1 MNMSELQDMWDA
13 DCQIDDLHLGESST
27 TTPKLHAKYIRLL
40 VEVKLK
46 LSKTKLDYN
55 TLRQTKFRYYRGEL
69 PREELSELGWDQWQG
84 VKPLKSELDEFLV
97 GDTDLNN
104 TNIKIE
110 YLNTMIYTIESILTA
125 LRNRNWDIRNAIQ
138 CKQFQAGG

>member
-1 MNMSELQDMWDA
+1 MNITEIQDMWDV

-46 LSKTKLDYN
+46 LAKTKLDYN

-69 PREELSELGWDQWQG
+69 SREELVDRGWDQWQG
-84 VKPLKSELDEFLV
+84 VKPLKSELDEFLT

-104 TNIKIE
+104 TNIKID
-110 YLNTMIYTIESILTA
+110 YLNTMMYLLESILTTIKG
-125 LRNRNWDIRNAIQ
+125 RDWSIRNAIQ
-138 CKQFQAGG
+138 WKQFQAGG

>member
-40 VEVKLK
+40 VEVKLN

-125 LRNRNWDIRNAIQ
+125 LRNRNWDIRNAIAY
-138 CKQFQAGG
+138 KQFQAGG

>member
-1 MNMSELQDMWDA
+1 MNMTDLLALWDT
-13 DCQIDDLHLGESST
+13 DCQIDELHLDKASLN
-27 TTPKLHAKYIRLL
+27 TPQLHSKYLRLMT
-40 VEVKLK
+40 EVKLK
-46 LSKTKLDYN
+46 LAKTKLDYN

-69 PREELSELGWDQWQG
+69 PREELSELGWEQWQG

-125 LRNRNWDIRNAIQ
+125 LRNRNWDIRNAIAY
-138 CKQFQAGG
+138 KQFQAGG

>member
-46 LSKTKLDYN
+46 LAKTRQNYN

-125 LRNRNWDIRNAIQ
+125 LRNRNWDIRNAIAY
-138 CKQFQAGG
+138 KQFQAGG

>member
-1 MNMSELQDMWDA
+1 MTD
-13 DCQIDDLHLGESST
+13 
-27 TTPKLHAKYIRLL
+27 
-40 VEVKLK
+40 VKLK
-46 LSKTKLDYN
+46 LAKTKLDYN

-69 PREELSELGWDQWQG
+69 PREELVELGWDQWQG

-125 LRNRNWDIRNAIQ
+125 LRNRNWDIRNAIAY
-138 CKQFQAGG
+138 KQFQAGG